1 MCNIIW
7 DFLHIFYTFNGLVGL
22 ETFGMQRCGMEAT
35 RRNKNH
41 MQKRGNEDV
50 DEDFEP
56 FRSLQGYV
64 GQRSWRW
71 PACIVH
77 LIFCPNS
84 GFHIQTLQH
93 CKINTSPTSVP
104 RAERHNFLHRTTP
117 TSRRHSHI
125 EGRKL
130 WREHTAFHGPC
141 STALS
146 AAQAP
151 AYG

>member
-64 GQRSWRW
+64 GQRSWR
-71 PACIVH
+71 
-77 LIFCPNS
+77 
-84 GFHIQTLQH
+84 
-93 CKINTSPTSVP
+93 
-104 RAERHNFLHRTTP
+104 
-117 TSRRHSHI
+117 SRWG
-125 EGRKL
+125 E
-130 WREHTAFHGPC
+130 
-141 STALS
+141 
-146 AAQAP
+146 
-151 AYG
+151 